1 MLLFYFKQGLALT
14 NNIHGI
20 FIIHSFSCNKLIV
33 SLQSILIA
41 TSMKRILFIFLIFM
55 LQATPFTDSQTLQQP
70 GVQPTDSQS
79 LKILSWNIYMLPY
92 ISLFNRNATRARA
105 IGHRLEHS
113 DYQIIVFQEAFSI
126 KCRRILA
133 RQLRAEYPYQYGPV
147 NKCLFPFRTSS
158 GLWVVSKI
166 PLKQLDKLRF
176 SISSGFDMV
185 ARKGAVLFQGDFQG
199 AQFQLLTTHLQAD
212 KSNRIREKQC
222 MEIKEHL
229 LNPYYNP
236 DIPQLIC
243 GDFNIDMDDQVNYQ
257 LMLHTLGSVNGEIS
271 GKMKYTYDEIDNTLV
286 GNVLGK
292 KRVIDYILVRNE
304 QWIKNIERK
313 VNTFKSGIGHTSANL
328 SDHYAM
334 EANIRFHSPT
344 LNQPGLLSAV
354 K

>member
-1 MLLFYFKQGLALT
+1 
-14 NNIHGI
+14 
-20 FIIHSFSCNKLIV
+20 
-33 SLQSILIA
+33 LQYILIA
-41 TSMKRILFIFLIFM
+41 TNMKKTLFIFLIFM
-55 LQATPFTDSQTLQQP
+55 VQATPFIYSQKLEQT
-70 GVQPTDSQS
+70 GVQQADSES

-92 ISLFNRNATRARA
+92 VSLFNHNARRARA
-105 IGHRLEHS
+105 IGNKLEHS
-113 DYQIIVFQEAFSI
+113 DYQVIVFQEAFSI

-133 RQLRAEYPYQYGPV
+133 RQLRNEYPYQYGPV

-158 GLWVVSKI
+158 GLWIVSKI
-166 PLKQLDKLRF
+166 PLKQLDKIRF
-176 SISSGFDMV
+176 SISSGFDMI
-185 ARKGAVLFQGDFQG
+185 ARKGAVLFQGEFRG
-199 AQFQLLTTHLQAD
+199 APFQLLTTHLQAD

-243 GDFNIDMDDQVNYQ
+243 GDFNIDMDDQVNYK

-313 VNTFKSGIGHTSANL
+313 VNTFKTGIGHNSANL

-334 EANIRFHSPT
+334 EANILF
-344 LNQPGLLSAV
+344 QPPALSQPALLSVV